1 MKLTAE
7 NVEAIF
13 YECLCDENT
22 KSATQPY
29 KGVRNTASF
38 DLAALRKRHGDIEDL
53 LDELPEGFHEGKGG
67 GWSFLNACMD
77 REGNQWGEHR
87 HMEMLFLLGL
97 AVGRVREPEPFASM
111 REHLPGGMPYY
122 VINRRTE

>member
-29 KGVRNTASF
+29 KGVLNTASF

-53 LDELPEGFHEGKGG
+53 LDELPDGFHADKGG
-67 GWSFLNACMD
+67 GWSFLQACMD
-77 REGNQWGEHR
+77 REGNQWGLQRNVDAGRGVRMMAGCEKPSSSSS
-87 HMEMLFLLGL
+87 ENVCL
-97 AVGRVREPEPFASM
+97 AGARES
-111 REHLPGGMPYY
+111 
-122 VINRRTE
+122 